1 MNKQDLIKANDLQ
14 QEIDELESFIY
25 SAEKV
30 WTGKI
35 IKMDSKYIFKSSAY
49 GVFESKEYNMNTE
62 VKNKVLDVLR
72 DHLKDLKEQLES
84 L

>member
-1 MNKQDLIKANDLQ
+1 MDRQGLNKANELQ
-14 QEIDELESFIY
+14 KEIDELESFIY

-35 IKMDSKYIFKSSAY
+35 IKDTKYIFESNAY
-49 GVFESKEYNMNTE
+49 GVFESKEYKMNTE
-62 VKNKVLDVLR
+62 IKNKVLGVLR
-72 DHLKDLKEQLES
+72 DHLQGLKTQLES